1 MLKSYISFGLT
12 IISSVLLSSL
22 IILYEI
28 RYPNESDEIPTS
40 YTLFMFISII
50 MIIVSLI
57 ICAKCRDKSNTYKIE
72 YIFEIISIILGF
84 IFILFIYINYEKY
97 RILSIFG
104 VGFIVIGLSSGLST
118 MLGLR
123 IKKVDKNELYSFFP
137 SSLKN
142 DCLSVKKIL
151 NVNKNIINSYNLKDK
166 IYSYNQEFYIP
177 NRLNIREHTYIDRAS
192 NNIKYMYYC
201 LLTRSYD
208 GRIREKFLK
217 EIING
222 DYPNWVIPYIVKSSS
237 DYVIDIISLLYNNLK
252 DKDNSEIKKYCYN
265 NIKIIRY
272 YYSVMISYWNLYYR
286 LDYPNYKDYPGYK
299 LFVECFGF
307 KKKFLRYNFEEQNDK
322 WNRLWDLYSQNKLKR
337 NHYILC
343 DYYSGVNGEGHFGF
357 FFNNEDNLKEYI
369 NVLKKILSN
378 KMKEYLIKAYDLYLN
393 DEEYTEADEYFFE
406 HEYEIIDLL
415 QDYSNT
421 IKENNI

>member
-12 IISSVLLSSL
+12 IISSVLLSIL
-22 IILYEI
+22 IILSEI
-28 RYPNESDEIPTS
+28 KYPNESDEIPII
-40 YTLFMFISII
+40 YTLFAFISII

-57 ICAKCRDKSNTYKIE
+57 ISAKCRDKSNTSKIE
-72 YIFEIISIILGF
+72 YIFEMIFIIVGF
-84 IFILFIYINYEKY
+84 IFTIFIFINYEKY

-104 VGFIVIGLSSGLST
+104 VGLIIIGLSSVLST

-137 SSLKN
+137 SYLKK
-142 DCLSVKKIL
+142 DCLNIRKIL
-151 NVNKNIINSYNLKDK
+151 NVNKQFINSYNLKDR
-166 IYSYNQEFYIP
+166 INFYGQEFYIP
-177 NRLNIREHTYIDRAS
+177 DRLNICEHSYIDRAS

-201 LLTRSYD
+201 LLTRNYN
-208 GRIREKFLK
+208 GRIRENYLN
-217 EIING
+217 EILNSN
-222 DYPNWVIPYIVKSSS
+222 YPNWVIPYIVKASS
-237 DYVIDIISLLYNNLK
+237 DYVKEIVILLYKILK
-252 DKDNSEIKKYCYN
+252 DKDNSKIKKYCFDN
-265 NIKIIRY
+265 KEIIRY

-307 KKKFLRYNFEEQNDK
+307 KKKYLRYNFEEQDDK
-322 WNRLWDLYSQNKLKR
+322 WNKMWDLYSKNNLKR

-369 NVLKKILSN
+369 NVLKKILPN
-378 KMKEYLIKAYDLYLN
+378 RMKEYLIKAYDLYLN
-393 DEEYTEADEYFFE
+393 DEEFTEADKYFFE
-406 HEYEIIDLL
+406 HEYEIMDLL
-415 QDYSNT
+415 EDYSNM
-421 IKENNI
+421 I